1 MDYTMD
7 TNALNEEYASQSPL
21 EIIKKAIELSD
32 GSIIV
37 STNFRPLEAVILHM
51 CAELKP
57 DMPVI
62 WADSGYMM
70 PQTYI
75 FAEKTI
81 EQLKLNVKVYN
92 PLMTAARRDAIKGS
106 VPGLDNEEEL
116 EEFADLVKLE
126 PFKRALSEM
135 KPDVWITSI
144 RKEQNPFRDTLDTF
158 VKEGDGPLKVNPVF
172 YWSEEQMEAYISEYN
187 LPDEKRYFDPTKIS
201 ENRECGLHKPGFSK

>member
-1 MDYTMD
+1 MD
-7 TNALNEEYASQSPL
+7 TSALNAEYASQSPL

-51 CAELKP
+51 CATLKP

-70 PQTYI
+70 PQTYVL
-75 FAEKTI
+75 AEKTI
-81 EQLKLNVKVYN
+81 ELLKLNVKVYN
-92 PLMTAARRDAIKGS
+92 PLMTAARRDAIKGA
-106 VPGLDNEEEL
+106 VPGLDNEKEL

-144 RKEQNPFRDTLDTF
+144 RKEQNPFRDTLDVF

-172 YWSEEQMEAYISEYN
+172 YWSEDQMEAYLAEHN
-187 LPDEKRYFDPTKIS
+187 LPDEKRYFDPTKVA
-201 ENRECGLHKPGFSK
+201 EHRECGLHKPGFSK

>member
-1 MDYTMD
+1 MDFT
-7 TNALNEEYASQSPL
+7 ALNNEYREQSPL
-21 EIIKKAIELSD
+21 EIIKKAIELSE

-51 CAELKP
+51 CASLKP

-70 PQTYI
+70 PQTYV

-92 PLMTAARRDAIKGS
+92 PLMTAARRDALYGD
-106 VPGLDNEEEL
+106 VPGLENEDKL
-116 EEFADLVKLE
+116 EEFAEQVKLE
-126 PFKRALSEM
+126 PFRRGLEEHNPA
-135 KPDVWITSI
+135 VWITSL
-144 RKEQNPFRDTLDTF
+144 RKEQNPFRETLDTF

-172 YWSEEQMEAYISEYN
+172 YWSEEQMDAYVAENN

-201 ENRECGLHKPGFSK
+201 EKRECGLHKPGFSK

>member
-1 MDYTMD
+1 MD
-7 TNALNEEYASQSPL
+7 TSALNAEYASKSPL

-51 CAELKP
+51 CATIKP

-62 WADSGYMM
+62 WVDLGYLM
-70 PQTYI
+70 PQTYV

-81 EQLKLNVKVYN
+81 EQLNLNVKVYN
-92 PLMTAARRDAIKGS
+92 PLMTAARRDAIKGA

-116 EEFADLVKLE
+116 EEFAELVKLE

-135 KPDVWITSI
+135 KPDIWITSI
-144 RKEQNPFRDTLDTF
+144 RKEQNPYRDTLDVF

-172 YWSEEQMEAYISEYN
+172 YWSEEQMEAYLAENS
-187 LPDEKRYFDPTKIS
+187 LPDEKRYFDPTKIA
-201 ENRECGLHKPGFSK
+201 EHRECGLHKPGFSK